1 MSLWAGTIGSKH
13 SSPKGSRPCV
23 ALPRRPLPPD
33 GKHNSSDFSGLLLPT
48 APFGHTRALHG
59 GGKLANS
66 GAHFETLETDDGGQI
81 VLTGPWTVHYVAAND
96 APLRD
101 VTAAVAGTP
110 QHLRGHVTIDLS
122 DVTALDTAGAWMVHR
137 TRRDLED
144 AGATVTLANVSTT
157 QAGLIELAKES
168 DQPCDV
174 EPEQASV
181 FEVLAERMGRS
192 VVSFVNE
199 LVAILNMVGLV
210 LVVIGQIVIRPR
222 TLRVTSVVS
231 HMEKVGLNA
240 VPIVA
245 LLTFLIGAVLAQQG
259 ASQLKL
265 FGAEVFTVNLVS
277 ISILRELGVLITAI
291 IVAGRSGS
299 AFTAEIGSMKVR
311 EEIDAMR
318 TLGMDPIS
326 VLVAPRVIALVL
338 MLPVLTF
345 IADIMGLLGGGA
357 VSYFFLDISPQTY
370 LQRVDAAVE
379 SNTFFVGLI
388 KAPFLALAIAV
399 IGCLEGLRVTGSAE
413 SVGERTTSSVVKS
426 IFTVIVLDALFAM
439 FFTAVGY

>member
-1 MSLWAGTIGSKH
+1 MA
-13 SSPKGSRPCV
+13 
-23 ALPRRPLPPD
+23 AQ
-33 GKHNSSDFSGLLLPT
+33 F
-48 APFGHTRALHG
+48 AQ
-59 GGKLANS
+59 
-66 GAHFETLETDDGGQI
+66 FETRETTEGGQI
-81 VLTGPWTVHYVAAND
+81 VLSGPWTVRHVGRHDSALRSVADSVSA
-96 APLRD
+96 
-101 VTAAVAGTP
+101 TP
-110 QHLRGHVTIDLS
+110 RHLQGQVVIDLS
-122 DVTALDTAGAWMVHR
+122 GVTALDTAGAWMVHR
-137 TRRDLED
+137 TQRDLEA
-144 AGATVTLANVSTT
+144 AGAQVQLTGASETQVDLISLAR
-157 QAGLIELAKES
+157 ES

-174 EPEQASV
+174 EPEHRN
-181 FEVLAERMGRS
+181 VLELIAERMGRS
-192 VVSFVNE
+192 VVALWSE
-199 LVAILNMVGLV
+199 MVAIFNMLGLV
-210 LVVIGQIVIRPR
+210 LMVIAQVIVRPR
-222 TLRVTSVVS
+222 TLRLTSVVS
-231 HMEKVGLNA
+231 HMERVGLDA

-259 ASQLKL
+259 ASQLAL

-318 TLGMDPIS
+318 TLGMDPIA

-345 IADIMGLLGGGA
+345 VADIMGLLGGGTVA
-357 VSYFFLDISPQTY
+357 YFMLDISPQTY
-370 LQRVDAAVE
+370 LQRVDAAVAA
-379 SNTFFVGLI
+379 NTFFVGLI
-388 KAPFLALAIAV
+388 KAPFLAMAIAV

-413 SVGERTTSSVVKS
+413 SVGERTTSSVVKA

>member
-1 MSLWAGTIGSKH
+1 MT
-13 SSPKGSRPCV
+13 
-23 ALPRRPLPPD
+23 
-33 GKHNSSDFSGLLLPT
+33 
-48 APFGHTRALHG
+48 
-59 GGKLANS
+59 
-66 GAHFETLETDDGGQI
+66 AHFDTRETADGGQI
-81 VLTGPWTVHYVAAND
+81 VLTGQWTVRHVGPQDD
-96 APLRD
+96 ALRA
-101 VTAAVAGTP
+101 VTTAVERTP
-110 QHLRGHVTIDLS
+110 RSQQGRVTINLS

-137 TRRDLED
+137 IRRDLET
-144 AGATVTLANVSTT
+144 AGAQVAIEGGSGTYLE
-157 QAGLIELAKES
+157 LIELALES

-174 EPEQASV
+174 EPELRNPL
-181 FEVLAERMGRS
+181 EVIADRMGRAVMGFVGE
-192 VVSFVNE
+192 VVA
-199 LVAILNMVGLV
+199 LLNMVGLV
-210 LVVIGQIVIRPR
+210 IAVIAQVLVRPK
-222 TLRVTSVVS
+222 TLRLTSVVS
-231 HMEKVGLNA
+231 HMERVGLNA

-265 FGAEVFTVNLVS
+265 FGAEVFTVNLVG
-277 ISILRELGVLITAI
+277 ISMLRELGVLITAI

-311 EEIDAMR
+311 EEVDAMR
-318 TLGMDPIS
+318 TLGMDPIA

-357 VSYFFLDISPQTY
+357 VSYVFLDISPQTY
-370 LQRVDAAVE
+370 LQRVDVAIAP
-379 SNTFFVGLI
+379 NTFFVGII

-413 SVGERTTSSVVKS
+413 SVGERTTSSVVKA